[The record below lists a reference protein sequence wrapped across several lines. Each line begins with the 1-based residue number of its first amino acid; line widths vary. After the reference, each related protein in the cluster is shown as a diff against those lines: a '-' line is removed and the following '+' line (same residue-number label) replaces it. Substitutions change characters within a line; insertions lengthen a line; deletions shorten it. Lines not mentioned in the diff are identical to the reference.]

1 MKQGALSLLPAGAV
15 AQAAA
20 AGQARLARHPGWPL
34 ALEYAIEGARHRPFD
49 WTAHNCATFAA
60 DCLAA
65 ITGVRVHHQFAALMA
80 TERRARAFGPALAH
94 RVDVVLGA
102 DRRVAPA
109 LAQRG
114 DVLLL
119 ALSGYSALGV
129 CSGLSAAAVGPEGLA
144 FVPMEAAQC
153 AGQI

>member
-1 MKQGALSLLPAGAV
+1 MRQGALALSPSAAPV
-15 AQAAA
+15 AAPL
-20 AGQARLARHPGWPL
+20 ARLPGWPL
-34 ALEYAIEGARHRPFD
+34 ALECAIEQARHRAFD
-49 WTAHNCATFAA
+49 WTTHNCATFAA

-65 ITGVRVHHQFAALMA
+65 ITGVRVHGRFAALMA
-80 TERRARAFGPALAH
+80 SERRARAFGPALAH

-102 DRRVAPA
+102 DRRIVPA

-119 ALSGYSALGV
+119 ALSGHSALGI
-129 CSGLSAAAVGPEGLA
+129 CAGRSAVAVGPEGLA

-153 AGQI
+153 AWHI